1 MDDEYKVLIVD
12 ERSEEEE
19 EVFFLSFFAI
29 IINRVPHKK
38 LKRVGID
45 HPFY

>member
-1 MDDEYKVLIVD
+1 MRGGGGGGGLL
-12 ERSEEEE
+12 S
-19 EVFFLSFFAI
+19 LSFFA

>member
-29 IINRVPHKK
+29 INRVPHKK